1 MKEMNYSELVRMT
14 KEGDASAFRTLYEG
28 TCNRVYFLAKSFL
41 GNEEDA
47 RDIVQEAYVTA
58 WKSISM
64 LNAPERFPAWI
75 ETIATN
81 KCKDLYRKRIPTPID
96 GEVLEDLV
104 NEETDFQLPEDY
116 VLQEEKREILFQI
129 MRDVLSVN
137 QYQTVLLYY
146 FSNLS
151 ISEVALQM
159 GCNENAVKN
168 RLSVSRAKL
177 KEEIL
182 RLEEKKGV
190 KLYSFAGVPILALIF
205 SESAKCCSFA
215 ESEAVYGSITN
226 ALAGANAMQAGTI
239 ASSAANAAAGVA
251 GKAGRA
257 AEANLLKWIIGGVA
271 ALAAV
276 IALIVV
282 IPKLGGTKNPDKEGE
297 VASSATS
304 KSPAGKQKDGDREEG
319 EGKEKGREALPELE
333 NRVIAKASFR
343 KAFSSGLLKVNGSE
357 TTFVTTD
364 KENKEVVDEKG
375 NRLALAGSSHV
386 ELLGDGYYGITDG
399 INTFVT
405 IVKDDQEILTF
416 PRVQR
421 DSDCVLTYHDGVV
434 IYDAEEDNVKYLVAY
449 DLENKKE
456 LWKVKGNTPIY
467 EPNSG
472 YIICCMD
479 GFMSWQCVL
488 DLEGNV
494 LFADSE
500 GEVYVRSTNTR
511 YFYVEYHGDRIEV
524 YDGSKKINELSL
536 KPEEDHYY
544 EYAGLTTTG
553 LIVVRDGKTHKY
565 YAMDHE
571 LNIVWEMDGY
581 KTVPASKSDELM
593 TMYKTFGPDDVFYA
607 RNCFKA
613 EGSSYVGEDAI
624 FFADGTVMK
633 LLGGRTVAGSI
644 ETYGVTQDTRFV
656 CGGITKT
663 DEAGEHDVNVIVN
676 LMNGKT
682 YEGAEDEYIAL
693 KAESPNGKYLIVTQN
708 KMNQV
713 FDENLNVIYESDQMV
728 YEMKPLNDK
737 CVIEYANK
745 AKDEIYVV
753 DLETKERTRLDVE
766 GTYYNNNARAIIT
779 HAGEAYNLYEFE

>member
-1 MKEMNYSELVRMT
+1 MREMNYSELVRMT

-47 RDIVQEAYVTA
+47 RDVVQEAYVTA

-81 KCKDLYRKRIPTPID
+81 KCKDLYRKRIPTPVD
-96 GEVLEDLV
+96 GEILEDLV

-239 ASSAANAAAGVA
+239 ASSAANSAAGVA

-257 AEANLLKWIIGGVA
+257 AEANLLKWIIVGVA

-297 VASSATS
+297 VASASTS
-304 KSPAGKQKDGDREEG
+304 KSQSGKQEDGDRKGE
-319 EGKEKGREALPELE
+319 EGKEEGREALPKLE
-333 NRVIAKASFR
+333 ERVITKVTFR
-343 KAFSSGLLKVNGSE
+343 KAFTSGLLTVEGSDS
-357 TTFVTTD
+357 TFVTTD

-375 NRLALAGSSHV
+375 KRLAFAGSSHV

-399 INTFVT
+399 DNTFVT
-405 IVKDDQEILTF
+405 IVKDDREILTF

-434 IYDAEEDNVKYLVAY
+434 VYDAEEDNVKYLVAY

-456 LWKVKGNTPIY
+456 LWKVKGNSPIY
-467 EPNSG
+467 EPGSG
-472 YIICCMD
+472 YIICGID
-479 GFMSWQCVL
+479 QFMNWQCVL
-488 DLEGNV
+488 DFDGNV
-494 LFADSE
+494 LFADPA
-500 GEVYVRSTNTR
+500 GNVYVRPTNTQ

-536 KPEEDHYY
+536 KPEADHYY
-544 EYAGLTTTG
+544 EYAGITTTG
-553 LIVVRDGKTHKY
+553 LIVVRDGAKKY
-565 YAMDHE
+565 YAMDHD
-571 LNIVWEMDGY
+571 LNVVWEMDGFKY
-581 KTVPASKSDELM
+581 AAASKSDELM
-593 TMYKTFGPDDVFYA
+593 TAYKTFGPDDVFYA
-607 RNCFKA
+607 RNCFKM
-613 EGSSYVGEDAI
+613 GDSSYVGADAI
-624 FFADGTVMK
+624 FFGDGTVMK
-633 LLGGRTVAGSI
+633 LLSGRTAAGSI
-644 ETYGVTQDTRFV
+644 ETYGLPQDTRFV

-663 DEAGEHDVNVIVN
+663 DASGEHNVNVIVS

-682 YEGAEDEYIAL
+682 YEGADDEYIAL
-693 KAESPNGKYLIVTQN
+693 KYESPNGRYLIATQN
-708 KMNQV
+708 RKNQV
-713 FDENLNVIYESDQMV
+713 FDENLNVIYESDQAV
-728 YEMKPLNDK
+728 YDMKPLNDK